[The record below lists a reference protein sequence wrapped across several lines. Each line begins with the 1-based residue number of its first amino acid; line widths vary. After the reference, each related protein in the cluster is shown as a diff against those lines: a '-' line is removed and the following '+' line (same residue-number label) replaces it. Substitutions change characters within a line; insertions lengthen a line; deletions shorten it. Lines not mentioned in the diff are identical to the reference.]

1 MYTQSVHVNSLKYP
15 YWIDGFVSTEPII
28 ELHKVTV
35 SKDDSKIL
43 KDITL
48 QIDGGERLAILG
60 PNGSGKSSLIK
71 TFIGEYRHDTTDE
84 HSYVR
89 IMGSGLWDIH
99 EVHRA
104 FGLVSS
110 DVQIDFKREMDGLEA
125 VLSGFFGSLG
135 TNRSQTV
142 TREMDRR
149 AREALASVGSQ
160 RLARK
165 QMSVMSMGEAR
176 RVIMARA
183 LVNEPEALILDEPM
197 NGLDLTGK
205 HLVREA
211 MRTLVGRGKALI
223 LVTQDPS
230 DIIPEI
236 DRVIMVK
243 NGRIIIDDGI
253 EALNEQNLTDLF
265 KVPVR
270 LCHRDDRWWAWS

>member
-1 MYTQSVHVNSLKYP
+1 MP
-15 YWIDGFVSTEPII
+15 PEPII
-28 ELHKVTV
+28 ELHRVTIT
-35 SKDDSKIL
+35 KGDSKIL
-43 KDITL
+43 RKITL
-48 QIDGGERLAILG
+48 HIDRGERLVILG

-84 HSYVR
+84 SSYVK
-89 IMGSGLWDIH
+89 IMGSEFWDIH

-110 DVQIDFKREMDGLEA
+110 DVQIDFRRDMDGLEA
-125 VLSGFFGSLG
+125 VVSGFFGSLG

-142 TREMDRR
+142 TREMTRK
-149 AREALASVGSQ
+149 AREALASVGSE
-160 RLARK
+160 RLARRSV
-165 QMSVMSMGEAR
+165 SVMSMGEAR

-183 LVNEPEALILDEPM
+183 LVNQPEALILDEPM

-211 MRTLVGRGKALI
+211 MRALVGRGKALV

-243 NGRIIIDDGI
+243 DGRIFLDDGL
-253 EALNEQNLTDLF
+253 EALNESNLTKLF
-265 KVPVR
+265 NVPVS
-270 LCHRDDRWWAWS
+270 LCHRGDRWWAWS